1 MCTFDRS
8 SDIRNCDKL
17 KLRKTIELW
26 AYLTDVSFFDFRTN
40 DIVLQYLIV
49 TDYCQIKL
57 SNRLNFVYTNLF
69 DYFSDFLSTKN
80 KFNYHL
86 AFRLLYC

>member
-8 SDIRNCDKL
+8 SDIRSCDRIE
-17 KLRKTIELW
+17 LRKTIELW
-26 AYLTDVSFFDFRTN
+26 AYLTNVSYFDFRTN
-40 DIVLQYLIV
+40 VIVLQYLIV

-57 SNRLNFVYTNLF
+57 SNRLNFVYKNLF